1 MAVFNLYVSGIL
13 YGKLDLAPGA
23 PRIRRLDVF
32 TGELGDWEPLTPEI
46 AGEYKSFLKMD
57 FLTLA
62 ERAGAYDRALCG
74 KGEFQ
79 VAGEQLTVTE
89 IV

>member
-62 ERAGAYDRALCG
+62 
-74 KGEFQ
+74 
-79 VAGEQLTVTE
+79 
-89 IV
+89 